1 MLDNKLL
8 KLQRKK
14 LQRQILYLRSEL
26 EETQI
31 IFQECL
37 GDFESEFGKYFRDN
51 INKKNKN
58 ESMDPVEFDIP
69 EKDVN
74 IVFRMIAQKTHPDK
88 LIKEDISSPSYK
100 SKVNMY
106 KEAQRSVKN
115 KDWSRVVEIA
125 MELDID
131 VSWVKKDDS
140 EYLVESVKKLTN
152 KINQLKSTYAW
163 KWGNAP
169 DQEREIV
176 KKMILQSLGL
186 AVSVDDIIKEKE
198 NGK

>member
-1 MLDNKLL
+1 MLDDKLL
-8 KLQRKK
+8 ELKRKK

-37 GDFESEFGKYFRDN
+37 GDFDTEFGNYFKEKPDKR
-51 INKKNKN
+51 NKN

-74 IVFRMIAQKTHPDK
+74 VVFRMIAQKTHPDK
-88 LIKEDISSPSYK
+88 LVKEDTSSQSYK
-100 SKVNMY
+100 AKVEMY

-131 VSWVKKDDS
+131 VSKVKNDDS
-140 EYLVESVKKLTN
+140 VYLVESVKKLTN
-152 KINQLKSTYAW
+152 KIHQLKSTYAW
-163 KWGNAP
+163 KWGNTP

-176 KKMILQSLGL
+176 KGMILQSLGL
-186 AVSVDDIIKEKE
+186 AVSVDDIMKEK
-198 NGK
+198 